1 MSRLGVRILDRYVS
15 RTFARIFLVT
25 AVGFPVFTILIH
37 LTDNF
42 RTYLARDIPG
52 RRIALAYAYGM
63 VEQVFYV
70 IPAAVLFATV
80 FSVGALSRHS
90 EITAAKASGIAFHRL
105 VAPIFLLASLAACLT
120 WVLGEAMPAANQRQA
135 ELLGER
141 EMRSQT
147 TRSNFV
153 FRADGGRT
161 YAIGM
166 LIAPERRIMDVQ
178 IEREGTGPE
187 FPGYFLTAAGGTWT
201 DSTGWTLENGTLRIF
216 SGPGRESALTFLQL
230 RQAAI
235 TERPEDLLGEPKAPD
250 QMNYAELG
258 RYIRSLER
266 SGSDA
271 SKLRTE
277 RALKVALPFTC
288 LIIAL
293 FGAPLGLTGQR
304 SGAAVGVAL
313 SLATTIVFLMAMQI
327 ARAIGSSGALP
338 PLLATWTPNTVFGLA
353 GTVLFARART

>member
-1 MSRLGVRILDRYVS
+1 
-15 RTFARIFLVT
+15 
-25 AVGFPVFTILIH
+25 
-37 LTDNF
+37 
-42 RTYLARDIPG
+42 
-52 RRIALAYAYGM
+52 
-63 VEQVFYV
+63 
-70 IPAAVLFATV
+70 
-80 FSVGALSRHS
+80 
-90 EITAAKASGIAFHRL
+90 
-105 VAPIFLLASLAACLT
+105 
-120 WVLGEAMPAANQRQA
+120 
-135 ELLGER
+135 
-141 EMRSQT
+141 MRSQT